1 MEYLDLGVFMCLI
14 CMELLVII
22 DNIEVFMVI
31 GLVCCWIVIFLFLIN
46 VYVVD
51 FCYILKCLVGLVLIF
66 NDFILIYF
74 NDDFFFFVWGKWFCK
89 KKRKKLFIYCY
100 LCLLI

>member
-1 MEYLDLGVFMCLI
+1 MEYLDLGVFMCSI
-14 CMELLVII
+14 CMELLIII

-31 GLVCCWIVIFLFLIN
+31 GLVCCCIVIFLFLIN
-46 VYVVD
+46 VFVVD

-74 NDDFFFFVWGKWFCK
+74 NDDFFFLFEESDFV
-89 KKRKKLFIYCY
+89 KRKERNYLFIVIYVY
-100 LCLLI
+100 

>member
-14 CMELLVII
+14 CMELLIII

-31 GLVCCWIVIFLFLIN
+31 GLVCCCIVIFLFLIN
-46 VYVVD
+46 VFVVD

-74 NDDFFFFVWGKWFCK
+74 NDDFFFFLFEESEFV
-89 KKRKKLFIYCY
+89 KRKERNYLFIVIYVY
-100 LCLLI
+100 

>member
-1 MEYLDLGVFMCLI
+1 MEYSDLGVFMCSI
-14 CMELLVII
+14 CMELLIII

-31 GLVCCWIVIFLFLIN
+31 GLVCCCIVIFLFLIN
-46 VYVVD
+46 VFVVD

-74 NDDFFFFVWGKWFCK
+74 NDDFFFLFEESDFV
-89 KKRKKLFIYCY
+89 KRKERNYLFIVIYVY
-100 LCLLI
+100 